1 MALQPSIG
9 SVPPGAI
16 QVDRNEAAA
25 YQYRQIKEW
34 PHFRDVWPFKVGV
47 PLLAGLAAC
56 SALVINRHFRIK
68 VKLRNQGVIATQITS
83 ATGAVIFATAP
94 HIAVIFYLFMIV
106 KFVMQDLFLNTTPC
120 PLCVETRAT
129 FIQTG
134 AAIIYPSIAAPL
146 ANFFL
151 ASRIGTYRLPYFAD
165 GKEIFKLWIKFMKPL
180 HIKLVILTAVNILAA
195 GFITYKEA
203 MSIQRVRIKLIKFAE
218 QLHKEESVKL
228 QKLKQ

>member
-94 HIAVIFYLFMIV
+94 HIA
-106 KFVMQDLFLNTTPC
+106 FVMQDLFLNTTPC